1 MMLVPVKL
9 DRSAIH
15 GLGVFAAEF
24 IRKGTPVWRFMAGFD
39 LDLDPARVE
48 AQPMH
53 IRKALMHYGYV
64 DSRLGRYIL
73 CCDDARFM
81 NHSDEPNTWP
91 DFSLDPYGVDI
102 AVRDIAAGEE
112 ITTDYG
118 QMDGSRPED

>member
-9 DRSAIH
+9 DRSVIH

-24 IRKGTPVWRFMAGFD
+24 IPKGTRVWQFMAGFD
-39 LDLDPARVE
+39 LDLDPALVD
-48 AQPMH
+48 AQPSH
-53 IRKALMHYGYV
+53 IRSALMHYGYV
-64 DSRLGRYIL
+64 DSRLRRYIL

-91 DFSLDPYGVDI
+91 DFALDPYGVDI

-112 ITTDYG
+112 LTTDYG
-118 QMDGSRPED
+118 QMDGHRPAE